1 MARVDEL
8 LRAVGEELA
17 PVSETARLDAE
28 MLLARVLSCNR
39 AWLYTWPEYE
49 LEAADEQR
57 FRELVAERAR
67 GMPVAYLLGEREF
80 LDHRFRVTPDSLIPR
95 PDTELLVEVTLELF
109 THQQVTVADLGTGC
123 GAVGISL
130 ALARPGWRVIIT
142 DIEEPVLNLAW
153 ENARRL
159 AARNVIPQHS
169 DWLDE
174 VDGPLDAVVS
184 NPPYVPESD
193 PHLDAGDVRHEP
205 CAALAAGPDGLDA
218 IRAIIADAPERL
230 APGGRLVLEHGHDQ
244 GEAVRALMEE
254 GGFTDIETR
263 RDLAGQERVTH
274 GRNRLQ

>member
-8 LRAVGEELA
+8 LRAAGEELA

-28 MLLARVLSCNR
+28 MLLARVLTCNR

-49 LEAADEQR
+49 LEEADEQG

-142 DIEEPVLNLAW
+142 DIAEPVLNLAR

-205 CAALAAGPDGLDA
+205 RAALAAGPDGLDA

-254 GGFTDIETR
+254 AGFTDIETR

-274 GRNRLQ
+274 GRSRLQ

>member
-8 LRAVGEELA
+8 LRAAGEELA

-28 MLLARVLSCNR
+28 MLLARVLTCNR

-49 LEAADEQR
+49 LEEADEQG

-142 DIEEPVLNLAW
+142 DIEEPVLNLAR

-205 CAALAAGPDGLDA
+205 RAALAAGPDGLDA

>member
-8 LRAVGEELA
+8 LRRAGEELA

-28 MLLARVLSCNR
+28 MLLARVLTCNR
-39 AWLYTWPEYE
+39 AWLYTWSEYE
-49 LEAADEQR
+49 LEEADEQR

-80 LDHRFRVTPDSLIPR
+80 FDHRFRVTPDSLIPR

-130 ALARPGWRVIIT
+130 ALARPGWRVIVT
-142 DIEEPVLNLAW
+142 DIEEPALNLAR

-159 AARNVIPQHS
+159 AARNVIPQQS
-169 DWLDE
+169 DWLDAVE
-174 VDGPLDAVVS
+174 GPLDAVVS
-184 NPPYVPESD
+184 NPPYVPEAD
-193 PHLDAGDVRHEP
+193 PHLNTGDVRHEP
-205 CAALAAGPDGLDA
+205 RTALAAGPDGLDA

-230 APGGRLVLEHGHDQ
+230 VPGGRLALEHGYDQ
-244 GEAVRALMEE
+244 GEAVRALMEQA
-254 GGFTDIETR
+254 GFTDIETR

-274 GRNRLQ
+274 GRIRVQ